1 MGVIKI
7 VTEFIL
13 KDFSGIMTTIFEIL
27 WNLLV
32 ELELYKRLVTI
43 LKFRIS
49 RAQLR

>member
-27 WNLLV
+27 GNLLV
-32 ELELYKRLVTI
+32 ELELVTI
-43 LKFRIS
+43 LKFQIS
-49 RAQLR
+49 RARLRSCQ

>member
-27 WNLLV
+27 GNPLV
-32 ELELYKRLVTI
+32 ELKV
-43 LKFRIS
+43 
-49 RAQLR
+49 

>member
-27 WNLLV
+27 GNLLV
-32 ELELYKRLVTI
+32 ELELLGTCNNFKV
-43 LKFRIS
+43 S
-49 RAQLR
+49 DQSCPA